1 MMKIILKR
9 ESTSFLL
16 LLSFIFFS
24 QFVYGQ
30 SSANCGILSAFS
42 YTTSTSSTS
51 GNTVYNLSF
60 TIEAT
65 SGGEKSIRLTV
76 QIGTSN
82 VINDSCYNSATGG
95 GPANYTASFDV
106 ATGTVSTSW
115 QGRTTS
121 ACGGTTCIPNGTT
134 AVPVELIYFKAE
146 ATNKANLLRWSTA
159 SEQDNAGFQIEKSTN
174 GKDWNILAWVE
185 GNGNSNE
192 VLEYTYEDE
201 YVSVGTAYY
210 RLKQIDFNGEYE
222 YSDVVKVSRTGQ
234 TISTL
239 YPNPTNGVLESSEL
253 VEGYTVTNTV
263 GIVLLESNNP
273 TQTIDLS
280 SLSPGVYILQ
290 TRDEDNQV
298 SQHKILLNN

>member
-1 MMKIILKR
+1 M
-9 ESTSFLL
+9 
-16 LLSFIFFS
+16 
-24 QFVYGQ
+24 
-30 SSANCGILSAFS
+30 SAFS
-42 YTTSTSSTS
+42 YTTNTSSTS

-60 TIEAT
+60 SVEAT
-65 SGGEKSIRLTV
+65 SNGEKSIILTV
-76 QIGTSN
+76 TIGTSN
-82 VINDSCYNSATGG
+82 VINGACYNSDASG
-95 GPANYTASFDV
+95 GPLNYTASFDV

-115 QGRTTS
+115 EGRTTS
-121 ACGGTTCIPNGTT
+121 ACGGTTCINGTT

>member
-1 MMKIILKR
+1 MIFKR
-9 ESTSFLL
+9 QRTSFLL
-16 LLSFIFFS
+16 ILSFIFFS
-24 QFVYGQ
+24 HFVYGQ
-30 SSANCGILSAFS
+30 TSSANCGILSAFS

-65 SGGEKSIRLTV
+65 SGGQKSIFLTV
-76 QIGTSN
+76 RIGTSN
-82 VINDSCYNSATGG
+82 VINTVCYNSSTSG
-95 GPANYTASFDV
+95 GPFNYTASFDV

-121 ACGGTTCIPNGTT
+121 ACGGTTCTNGTT